1 MGDQEQNL
9 SEQQLKIEV
18 PQKTFAVCL
27 DEDQIVGSGQIREA
41 FCNICS
47 ASCYSFKT
55 LKDHYL
61 RQHPGTWASAATCH
75 SVDRILFT
83 KPSKECLKV
92 PPGWGYQYY
101 CPLPGCKYHVS
112 QHQSGVYSGC
122 NTVKSFPSYS
132 LLKQHYSKMHAHRS
146 EICERCGS
154 GFANDVYLRRH
165 KKLTCGKAWTCPTCK
180 AVFSAKENLQT
191 HCRRKGHQLS
201 WESCKKL
208 PAAITLSSSPT
219 PLPQSEVPTV
229 GNPTVFQNF
238 TDFQV
243 NL

>member
-1 MGDQEQNL
+1 MAQILQNL
-9 SEQQLKIEV
+9 HQYRAKKNPKNPFISTLET

-27 DEDQIVGSGQIREA
+27 DEDQIVGGGQIREA

-61 RQHPGTWASAATCH
+61 RQHPGTWASAATCR

-112 QHQSGVYSGC
+112 QHQSGVTTPGSISSS
-122 NTVKSFPSYS
+122 VKSFPSYS

-146 EICERCGS
+146 KICERCGS
-154 GFANDVYLRRH
+154 G
-165 KKLTCGKAWTCPTCK
+165 KASITD
-180 AVFSAKENLQT
+180 
-191 HCRRKGHQLS
+191 
-201 WESCKKL
+201 WELGEDGWEIYASFMQK
-208 PAAITLSSSPT
+208 
-219 PLPQSEVPTV
+219 
-229 GNPTVFQNF
+229 
-238 TDFQV
+238 
-243 NL
+243 

>member
-1 MGDQEQNL
+1 MAQILQNL
-9 SEQQLKIEV
+9 HQYRAKKNPKNPFISTLET

-27 DEDQIVGSGQIREA
+27 DEDQIVGGGQIREA

-61 RQHPGTWASAATCH
+61 RQHPGTWASAATCR

-101 CPLPGCKYHVS
+101 CLLPGCKYHVS
-112 QHQSGVYSGC
+112 QHQSGVDTPGIISSS
-122 NTVKSFPSYS
+122 VKSFPSYS

-146 EICERCGS
+146 QICERCGS
-154 GFANDVYLRRH
+154 G
-165 KKLTCGKAWTCPTCK
+165 KAST
-180 AVFSAKENLQT
+180 LI
-191 HCRRKGHQLS
+191 
-201 WESCKKL
+201 
-208 PAAITLSSSPT
+208 IT
-219 PLPQSEVPTV
+219 
-229 GNPTVFQNF
+229 
-238 TDFQV
+238 
-243 NL
+243 